1 MLHSASVSWQD
12 CTETDTASFLHMHL
26 LYFESYLFV
35 VCHNSVSEA
44 INSFLKKKVKRA
56 YLPKCKFWLVIIY
69 RCMTYVARDWHGG
82 GHFVVEIVSGF
93 ILRYLVNMAFN
104 RNAKRQRSS
113 TGGTAQGTDGNATT
127 YAAAS
132 SLDVRNMSDSEK
144 LNFLIDKMS
153 VVETLTQQFRRT
165 NSVVDNISVQMAV
178 LNDRATKAELRVV
191 DLEARARR
199 NNLIFINIP
208 EIPNETDEQCEQ
220 MLFDSMAQ
228 RLQLN
233 TQQLQ
238 TIVFQRVHRLGRPRR
253 GVTPNGQPWRPR
265 PIIAG
270 FRDFKA
276 RHAVFGRS
284 KFLKGT
290 SFAIHEDFPAEIRT
304 ARGKLWGDFCKARAE
319 NRRAKIIYPAKL
331 VIDGAVV
338 KDMFP
343 EWGRWQLNGFR
354 NPPPIDPDAPTF
366 PRSGTPMLVSLAD
379 FVQVPPL
386 HTACPGD
393 RAGARESHV
402 HCCRPASGF
411 LESTGCHA
419 LSSIFSEHVWG
430 SPLMTPNVVETVNEG
445 TTVMP
450 MPHEDSSAQ
459 TQPSQYVPPPPPLQL
474 ASSQNISVSGPT
486 VSENQHGTTRSFQC
500 RNMLQQQPGPVSE
513 RQFGTATS
521 AASSVTTDA
530 PTMEHVAEHRPLGG
544 AGSGEPEVAG
554 PEQLPVP
561 PPRRRSPSHQSA
573 TNLADVDRP

>member
-1 MLHSASVSWQD
+1 ML
-12 CTETDTASFLHMHL
+12 
-26 LYFESYLFV
+26 
-35 VCHNSVSEA
+35 
-44 INSFLKKKVKRA
+44 
-56 YLPKCKFWLVIIY
+56 
-69 RCMTYVARDWHGG
+69 RDWHGG

-93 ILRYLVNMAFN
+93 ILCYLVNMAFN

-113 TGGTAQGTDGNATT
+113 TGGTAQGTDENATT

-132 SLDVRNMSDSEK
+132 SLDVRNMSDTEK

-165 NSVVDNISVQMAV
+165 NSVVDDISVQMAV

-191 DLEARARR
+191 DLKARARR

-220 MLFDSMAQ
+220 MLFDFMTQ

-343 EWGRWQLNGFR
+343 EWGRWQLNGFQT
-354 NPPPIDPDAPTF
+354 PPPIDPDAPTF

-379 FVQVPPL
+379 FVQVAPFIPRAQATKQPHASHMSIVAGRQAGPL
-386 HTACPGD
+386 NQPAAMPSPVSSVNVY
-393 RAGARESHV
+393 GA
-402 HCCRPASGF
+402 
-411 LESTGCHA
+411 
-419 LSSIFSEHVWG
+419 
-430 SPLMTPNVVETVNEG
+430 SPLMTPNVVETVNKG

-530 PTMEHVAEHRPLGG
+530 PTMEHVAEYRPPDG

-573 TNLADVDRP
+573 TNLADVDRPLPEAISEALNSTIGSE